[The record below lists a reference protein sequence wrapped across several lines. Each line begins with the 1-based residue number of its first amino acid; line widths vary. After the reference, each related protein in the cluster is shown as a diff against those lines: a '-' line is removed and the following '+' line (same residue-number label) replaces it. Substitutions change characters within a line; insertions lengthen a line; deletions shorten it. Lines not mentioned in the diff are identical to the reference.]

1 MFRRGLRTIQ
11 DELISNAAT
20 NEELLIENKGQGR
33 WRRIEI
39 KRSAKKKNEAFE
51 NSKPHS

>member
-1 MFRRGLRTIQ
+1 MFCRGIRTIQ
-11 DELISNAAT
+11 DELISNAST

-39 KRSAKKKNEAFE
+39 KRSAKKKNEAVE
-51 NSKPHS
+51 NSNEHS